1 MEAVMKRRIG
11 MRRIENGNGIG
22 MRREDGRGRT
32 NCIVS
37 GDG

>member
-11 MRRIENGNGIG
+11 MRRIEEN
-22 MRREDGRGRT
+22 GRGRT
-32 NCIVS
+32 NCIVN